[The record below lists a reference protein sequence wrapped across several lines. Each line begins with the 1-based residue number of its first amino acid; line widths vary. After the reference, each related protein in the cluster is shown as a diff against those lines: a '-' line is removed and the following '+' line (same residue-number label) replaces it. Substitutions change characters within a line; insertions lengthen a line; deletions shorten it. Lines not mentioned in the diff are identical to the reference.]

1 MTVKSP
7 PMLKGDVLY
16 SRRSD
21 GAAGYLYPHRRRDV
35 RDVRRRRDW
44 GKSDGGWLIAVA
56 DGDSLRLSTSCDD
69 AKPMFAGKCF
79 SYFPGRSG
87 EAVEYFHR

>member
-21 GAAGYLYPHRRRDV
+21 GAADYLSPHRRRDV

-44 GKSDGGWLIAVA
+44 GMFDGGWLIAVA
-56 DGDSLRLSTSCDD
+56 DGNSLRLLSDE
-69 AKPMFAGKCF
+69 AKSKSAGKCL
-79 SYFPGRSG
+79 SYFPGRCG
-87 EAVEYFHR
+87 DAVEYFHR